1 MAVSALFIALF
12 VLLMIGVPVG
22 FAIGG
27 ATMMSMALFSDLN
40 MAINAQYSYSGIFS
54 FTVMA
59 IPFFMLAGLI
69 MSTGGIARKIV
80 NFASTLISF
89 MNGAIASVTLI
100 SCMFFG
106 ALSGSGMATTS
117 AIGGMMIPEM
127 KKRGYDPAYAATV
140 VSFGGIVGPIIP
152 PSLSFVLYG
161 ATTGV
166 SISQLFLAGIL
177 PGILLGLLF
186 VAANIVLCT
195 IKGMD
200 LKPKKNLEPDEV
212 VPIHVAMKYRAV
224 EIGKSFK
231 DGFWALLSPVII
243 LGGIYSGVFT
253 PTEAA
258 CISVVYSMIISLFVY
273 KDLDWAG
280 LKNVFL
286 ETAVLN
292 GITSFLLG
300 YSTVFSTF
308 MTYEKVPQMI
318 TEFLTNVSTDPL
330 VVLLFVNLILLVIG
344 CFLDTVP
351 AIIVMAPMLMPTVKA
366 LQINPIHFGV
376 VMAVNLAIGLCTP
389 PYGCNLFV
397 GAAVAKIKLE
407 SMFKHIIP
415 FFLVAIVGLTIITY
429 VPWLSLVFLK

>member
-1 MAVSALFIALF
+1 MAVAILFIALF
-12 VLLMIGVPVG
+12 VLLLIGVPVG

-27 ATMMSMALFSDLN
+27 ATMIAMLTASDLN
-40 MAINAQYSYSGIFS
+40 MAINAQYCYSGIFS

-69 MSTGGIARKIV
+69 MSTGGIARRIV

-89 MNGAIASVTLI
+89 VNGAIGCVTII

-127 KKRGYDPAYAATV
+127 KKKGYDPAYAATIV
-140 VSFGGIVGPIIP
+140 CFGGIVGPIIP

-161 ATTGV
+161 ASTGV

-177 PGILLGLLF
+177 PGILIGISF
-186 VAANIVLCT
+186 VIANIVICT
-195 IKGMD
+195 LTKTDLIKE
-200 LKPKKNLEPDEV
+200 KRAVSDEK
-212 VPIHVAMKYRAV
+212 VPMGQAMKYRLG
-224 EIGKSFK
+224 EIGRSMK

-258 CISVVYSMIISLFVY
+258 CISVVYSIIISLFVY
-273 KDLDWAG
+273 KDMTFADLKQVLLD
-280 LKNVFL
+280 
-286 ETAVLN
+286 TAVLN

-308 MTYEKVPQMI
+308 MTYERVPVMI
-318 TEFLTNVSTDPL
+318 TEFLTGVSDNPMIVL
-330 VVLLFVNLILLVIG
+330 FFINLVLLGVGL
-344 CFLDTVP
+344 FLDTVP
-351 AIIVMAPMLMPTVKA
+351 AVIVMAPMLLPTVEA
-366 LQINPIHFGV
+366 LHVDPIHFGV

-397 GAAVAKIKLE
+397 GAAVAKIKME
-407 SMFKHIIP
+407 SMFKFILP
-415 FFLVAIVGLTIITY
+415 LLGVAICSLMIITY
-429 VPWLSLVFLK
+429 VPWLSLVFIK

>member
-1 MAVSALFIALF
+1 M
-12 VLLMIGVPVG
+12 
-22 FAIGG
+22 
-27 ATMMSMALFSDLN
+27 
-40 MAINAQYSYSGIFS
+40 
-54 FTVMA
+54 
-59 IPFFMLAGLI
+59 
-69 MSTGGIARKIV
+69 
-80 NFASTLISF
+80 
-89 MNGAIASVTLI
+89 
-100 SCMFFG
+100 
-106 ALSGSGMATTS
+106 
-117 AIGGMMIPEM
+117 
-127 KKRGYDPAYAATV
+127 
-140 VSFGGIVGPIIP
+140 
-152 PSLSFVLYG
+152 
-161 ATTGV
+161 

-186 VAANIVLCT
+186 VGANIAICT
-195 IKGMD
+195 AKGMD
-200 LKPKKNLEPDEV
+200 LKPKKTTEPDEV
-212 VPIHVAMKYRAV
+212 VPIHIAMKYRAI
-224 EIGKSFK
+224 EIWKSFK

-258 CISVVYSMIISLFVY
+258 CISVVYSIIISLFVY

-308 MTYEKVPQMI
+308 MTYERVPQMI
-318 TEFLTNVSTDPL
+318 TEFLTNVSTNPL
-330 VVLLFVNLILLVIG
+330 VVLLFVNLILLVVG
-344 CFLDTVP
+344 LFLDTVP

-397 GAAVAKIKLE
+397 GAAVAKVKLE

-415 FFLVAIVGLTIITY
+415 FFLVAVVGLAIITY